1 MLFFSQHLIEGTFNK
16 YKMDFTL
23 KFETKIFE
31 ILLIH
36 NKLKLYVIYNKEMY
50 VIKK

>member
-1 MLFFSQHLIEGTFNK
+1 MLFFSQHLIEETFNK

-23 KFETKIFE
+23 KFETKMFE

-36 NKLKLYVIYNKEMY
+36 NKLKLYI
-50 VIKK
+50 I